1 MADAAVLTSGAS
13 RWYNFYVEGLNW
25 LVRNVPIDGL
35 YLDDVAYDRTILKR
49 MRKVLDRA
57 RPGCLI
63 DLHSNTGFSIGP
75 ANQYTEFFPYVNR
88 LWFGESFNYDAMTPV
103 QWLVECSGIPFGLM
117 GDMLQDGGNRWRGML
132 FGMTARL
139 PWANSEPRPVWK
151 VWDEFGI
158 GQARMLG
165 WWEPD
170 CPVRT
175 GRDDVL
181 ATAYVKPGKTLVAL
195 ASWAPEKTDARLQFD
210 WKALGLDASKAR
222 LTAPEIRD
230 FQPAR
235 EWRADEPI
243 TVEPK
248 RGWLIYVSPQMR
260 TTPPL

>member
-1 MADAAVLTSGAS
+1 M
-13 RWYNFYVEGLNW
+13 Y
-25 LVRNVPIDGL
+25 
-35 YLDDVAYDRTILKR
+35 KR
-49 MRKVLDRA
+49 
-57 RPGCLI
+57 
-63 DLHSNTGFSIGP
+63 
-75 ANQYTEFFPYVNR
+75 Q
-88 LWFGESFNYDAMTPV
+88 
-103 QWLVECSGIPFGLM
+103 
-117 GDMLQDGGNRWRGML
+117 
-132 FGMTARL
+132 
-139 PWANSEPRPVWK
+139 
-151 VWDEFGI
+151 
-158 GQARMLG
+158 
-165 WWEPD
+165 
-170 CPVRT
+170 
-175 GRDDVL
+175 VL